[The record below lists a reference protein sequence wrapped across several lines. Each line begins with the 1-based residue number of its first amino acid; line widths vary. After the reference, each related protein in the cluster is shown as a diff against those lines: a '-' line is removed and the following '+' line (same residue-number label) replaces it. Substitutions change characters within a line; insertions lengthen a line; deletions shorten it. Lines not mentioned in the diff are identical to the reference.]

1 MSGFETTGCLTI
13 PNFFTLE
20 PPFIIAALSS
30 ILSSM
35 IDLHTHSRASDGSL
49 NPHELIREAAH
60 RGLRAIALTD
70 HDTIKGLDEAKDEA
84 RRQGILFVPGIE
96 IEIEHQGAGEFH
108 LLGLGIG
115 RPSPA
120 FREAVAG
127 LSRRRELRN
136 REILERMHEM
146 GVDATWEEL
155 LALARG
161 NETQDGG
168 TGSGEDAGRSLGRPH
183 FAALLVKR
191 GIVKNQEQAFARYL
205 KEGKPFYVPKTGL
218 EFDLA
223 AALIRESGGIP
234 VLAHPKSLYVAW
246 GRLPVLLGELKDR
259 GLAGIEAWHP
269 TAKLRECCRL
279 EELGKKLGL
288 FITAGSDFHGEA
300 RPDRRLGYTCGG
312 REIEDKFLENIPV
325 GYD

>member
-1 MSGFETTGCLTI
+1 
-13 PNFFTLE
+13 
-20 PPFIIAALSS
+20 
-30 ILSSM
+30 M

-49 NPHELIREAAH
+49 NPDELIRKAA
-60 RGLRAIALTD
+60 RQGLRAIALTD
-70 HDTIKGLDEAKDEA
+70 HDTVKGLDRAKDEA
-84 RRQGILFVPGIE
+84 RRQGILFIPGIE
-96 IEIEHQGAGEFH
+96 IEIERRASGEFH

-120 FREAVAG
+120 FLEAVAE

-136 REILERMHEM
+136 REILDRMNEM
-146 GVDATWEEL
+146 SIDVTWEEL

-161 NETQDGG
+161 DG
-168 TGSGEDAGRSLGRPH
+168 TGGDGAPGGKAGTSEDAGQSLGRPH

-191 GIVKNQEQAFARYL
+191 KVVKNHEQAFVRYL
-205 KEGKPFYVPKTGL
+205 GEGKPFYVPKAGL
-218 EFDLA
+218 EFERT

-234 VLAHPKSLYVAW
+234 VLAHPMSLHVAW
-246 GRLPVLLGELKDR
+246 GRMPLLLRELKDQ

-269 TAKLRECCRL
+269 TAKLRECRRL
-279 EELGKKLGL
+279 EDLAKETGL
-288 FITAGSDFHGEA
+288 CVTAGSDFHGEV

-325 GYD
+325 S